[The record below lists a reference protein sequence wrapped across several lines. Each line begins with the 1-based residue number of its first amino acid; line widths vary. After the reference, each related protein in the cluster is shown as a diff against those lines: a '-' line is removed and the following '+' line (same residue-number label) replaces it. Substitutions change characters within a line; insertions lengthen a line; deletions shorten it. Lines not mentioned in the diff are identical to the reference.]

1 MNVVSAAKSTQIET
15 GEDYAD
21 LREAVGAI
29 CRRFPG
35 PYWQQ
40 KDSSGEY
47 PHEFVDELTKG
58 GFLAALRLE
67 RPEAR
72 EAAEKP
78 RQFAFWGRHRN
89 CSSTRRVRER
99 QQAGQR
105 SGAVN
110 PNPAE
115 RGR

>member
-58 GFLAALRLE
+58 GFLAALIPEEYGGSGLPLRAASVILE
-67 RPEAR
+67 TIH
-72 EAAEKP
+72 AA
-78 RQFAFWGRHRN
+78 G
-89 CSSTRRVRER
+89 CRRS
-99 QQAGQR
+99 A
-105 SGAVN
+105 
-110 PNPAE
+110 
-115 RGR
+115 